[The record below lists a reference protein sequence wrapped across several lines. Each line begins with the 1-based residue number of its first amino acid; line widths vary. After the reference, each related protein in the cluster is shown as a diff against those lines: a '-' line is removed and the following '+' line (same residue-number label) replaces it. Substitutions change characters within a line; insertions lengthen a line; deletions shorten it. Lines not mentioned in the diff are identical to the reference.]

1 MKEELARLFKIE
13 IIRGRKTTYS
23 IGPLIEINEDEELRP
38 KSLKNKIEALKERS
52 QKSMEE
58 LAQ

>member
-1 MKEELARLFKIE
+1 M
-13 IIRGRKTTYS
+13 
-23 IGPLIEINEDEELRP
+23 LIEDFIKINEDEELRP